1 MTSVLPDWDIR
12 DSREKLAAG
21 VLPFLTFPITKSCNF
36 RCEYC
41 GEGGELT
48 ASRQRA
54 WDADELLSFAKAV
67 KASGVTKLRV
77 TGGEPFMHP
86 QIDNILRGLADLDMY
101 VHVNTNGSLVARH
114 VKTLED
120 LGPDFHFAVSLDT
133 LDAQAAQTMAGAR
146 ARSPL
151 PDILAGINLLRGL
164 GLLLRVNMVVT
175 TINAHEIPAIID
187 FCRAT
192 GCGLK
197 LLDVVSVPLPF
208 GDRRDLHVSLERVE
222 TELAR
227 ACATIVHHQYAR
239 SFGTPCRIYH
249 VDGVPVTVKS
259 TWNGS
264 RYDPSG
270 ICSGC
275 PYFPCHEG
283 LYDIFAL
290 PDHRVIG
297 CRWSATSVAGEPVP
311 EGDTSAFVARL
322 EDMAAV
328 FQAADYV
335 PRETNDA
342 MPPRPAFVLH
352 STADT
357 NAPRAHRPVP

>member
-1 MTSVLPDWDIR
+1 MTNVLPDWDICS
-12 DSREKLAAG
+12 SREKLATG

-36 RCEYC
+36 RCQYC

-48 ASRQRA
+48 ASRQRS
-54 WDADELLSFAKAV
+54 WDADELLLFAEAAKAR
-67 KASGVTKLRV
+67 GVTKLRV

-86 QIDNILRGLADLDMY
+86 QIDDILRGLGNLDVY
-101 VHVNTNGSLVARH
+101 VHVNTNGSLVSRH
-114 VKTLED
+114 VKALED
-120 LGPDFHFAVSLDT
+120 LGPNFHFAVSLDT
-133 LDAQAAQTMAGAR
+133 LDAQAAQVMAGGR
-146 ARSPL
+146 HRSPL
-151 PDILAGINLLRGL
+151 PDILDGIDLLRGL

-175 TINAHEIPAIID
+175 SINAHEIPAIIN
-187 FCRAT
+187 FCRLT

-208 GDRRDLHVSLERVE
+208 GDRRNLHVSLERVE
-222 TELAR
+222 AELAR
-227 ACATIVHHQYAR
+227 ASATISHHQYAR
-239 SFGTPCRIYH
+239 SFGTPCRIYD

-264 RYDPSG
+264 RYDTLG
-270 ICSGC
+270 ICSDC

-297 CRWSATSVAGEPVP
+297 CRWSETSVAGQPVP
-311 EGDTSAFVARL
+311 EGDAAAFVSRL
-322 EDMAAV
+322 QEMAAV

-335 PRETNDA
+335 ARETNEA
-342 MPPRPAFVLH
+342 MPPRPAFVLDATPG
-352 STADT
+352 S
-357 NAPRAHRPVP
+357 RA

>member
-1 MTSVLPDWDIR
+1 MSDVLPRWEIL
-12 DSREKLAAG
+12 DSREKRSRDL
-21 VLPFLTFPITKSCNF
+21 LPFLTFPVTKSCNF
-36 RCEYC
+36 RCGYC

-54 WDADELLSFAKAV
+54 WDAAELLSFAKAA
-67 KASGVTKLRV
+67 KARGVTKLRV

-86 QIDNILRGLADLDMY
+86 QIDDILRGLADLDVY
-101 VHVNTNGSLVARH
+101 VHVNTNGSLVSRH
-114 VKTLED
+114 VETLED
-120 LGPDFHFAVSLDT
+120 LGPNFHFAVSLDT
-133 LDAQAAQTMAGAR
+133 LDAQAAQTMSGTR

-151 PDILAGINLLRGL
+151 PDILCGTDLLRGL

-175 TINAHEIPAIID
+175 TINAHEIPGIID

-208 GDRRDLHVSLERVE
+208 GVRRDLHVSLERVE
-222 TELAR
+222 AELAR
-227 ACATIVHHQYAR
+227 ASAAIVHHQYAR
-239 SFGTPCRIYH
+239 SFGTPCRIYD

-264 RYDPSG
+264 RYDTSG

-297 CRWSATSVAGEPVP
+297 CRWSETSVAGQPVP
-311 EGDTSAFVARL
+311 EGDAATFVARL
-322 EDMAAV
+322 EDLAAV
-328 FQAADYV
+328 FQAADHV
-335 PRETNDA
+335 ARQSNNA
-342 MPPRPAFVLH
+342 MPPRPAFVLR
-352 STADT
+352 STAER
-357 NAPRAHRPVP
+357 NAP